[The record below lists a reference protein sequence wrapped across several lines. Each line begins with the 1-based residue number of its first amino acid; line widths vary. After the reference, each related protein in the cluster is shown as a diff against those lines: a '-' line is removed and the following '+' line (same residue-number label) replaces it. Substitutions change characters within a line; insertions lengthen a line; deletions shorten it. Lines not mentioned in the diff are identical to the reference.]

1 MQPGMVILAIVIG
14 YLIGS
19 FPTAYVIA
27 RVRGVDIFSVGSGNM
42 GANNVARAV
51 GWQFGGLVWFLD
63 GAKGI
68 VAILIAR
75 ALIPDHQAAAS
86 MIGAIAAVGG
96 HNWSFLATLITGSVQ
111 GGKGA
116 ATASG
121 TLLLLLPT
129 LFVALALA
137 IGALIILITR
147 YVSLGVLSALAVATA
162 AFVLLVVL
170 GTFDPVYLL
179 YMVVTWMVFFRHR
192 SNIVRLVTGKERR
205 FGERS

>member
-1 MQPGMVILAIVIG
+1 MQLGMIILAIVIG

-27 RVRGVDIFSVGSGNM
+27 RVRGVDIFAVGSGNM

-51 GWQFGGLVWFLD
+51 GWQFGGLVWLLD

-86 MIGAIAAVGG
+86 MIGAIAAVAG

-129 LFVALALA
+129 FFVALALA
-137 IGALIILITR
+137 VGALIILITR

-179 YMVVTWMVFFRHR
+179 YIIVTWMVFFRHR
-192 SNIVRLVTGKERR
+192 SNIVRLVSGTERR
-205 FGERS
+205 FGDRS